1 MDDTEARDL
10 ETLTPKMPTKIG
22 GFALAITGI
31 FTVVMAAQTYAVWIM
46 RSWHIAVPLVM
57 LALGVSGVFLG
68 MKVATL
74 RGWASIA
81 GTAVAALSTLVFG
94 AWGAYGFLHGFISLL
109 GLAIVPMSA
118 IACALSATTISA
130 GIRADDARER
140 LHKSG
145 LRLGF

>member
-81 GTAVAALSTLVFG
+81 GTAVASVPGLLLG
-94 AWGAYGFLHGFISLL
+94 AWAVYSILHGLLSLL
-109 GLAIVPMSA
+109 ALAVVPMSA
-118 IACALSATTISA
+118 LACALSATTISA
-130 GIRADDARER
+130 GVRADEARER
-140 LHKSG
+140 MHKSG